1 MTPPENATLQETSTE
16 EASTLDKKA
25 LIKEVLE
32 AYPEKG
38 RKKREKHLNVYEEG
52 KADCGVKSN
61 LKSIP
66 GGMTTRGCAYAGSK
80 GVVWGPIK
88 DMIHI
93 SHGPVGCGYYSWSG
107 RRNYY
112 IGTTGIDT
120 FGTMQFTSDFQER
133 DIVFGGDK
141 KLAKLIDELEELFPL
156 NRGIS
161 IQSECPI
168 GLIGDD
174 IEAVARQKTKETG
187 KTVVPVRCEGFRGVS
202 QSLGHHIANDTI
214 RDWVFPKADKAQK
227 EGTIEFEA
235 GPYDVAIIG
244 DYNIGGDAWSSRI
257 LLEEIGL
264 RVVAQWSG
272 DGTLQEMMLT
282 PRVKLNLV
290 HCYRSMNYI
299 SRHMEEAYGIP
310 WLEYNFFGPTQI
322 AESLRTIAAK
332 FDETIQAKA
341 EEVIARY
348 QAQADAVIAKYGPRL
363 KGKTV
368 ALMVGGLRPRHVVP
382 AFKDLGMEIISTG
395 YEFGHNDDY
404 KRTTH
409 YVEGDTVIYDD
420 VTGYEFEEIVKALKP
435 DLVASGIKEKYVFQ
449 KMALPF
455 RQMHSWDYSGPYHGY
470 DGFAIFARDMDLAL
484 NSPTW
489 DLVKAPWKK

>member
-1 MTPPENATLQETSTE
+1 MSKLE
-16 EASTLDKKA
+16 ERKE
-25 LIKEVLE
+25 LIQEVLDT
-32 AYPEKG
+32 YPEKTQ
-38 RKKREKHLNVYEEG
+38 KKRAKHLNVYEEG

-61 LKSIP
+61 VKSIP
-66 GGMTTRGCAYAGSK
+66 GVMTTRGCAYAGSK

-141 KLAKLIDELEELFPL
+141 KLTKLIQEIEDIFPL
-156 NRGIS
+156 NGGIS

-174 IEAVARQKTKETG
+174 IEAVARKTSKEIG
-187 KTVVPVRCEGFRGVS
+187 KMVVPVRCEGFRGVS

-214 RDWVFPKADKAQK
+214 RDWVFTDK
-227 EGTIEFEA
+227 EEIEFEST
-235 GPYDVAIIG
+235 PYDVTVIG

-257 LLEEIGL
+257 LLEEMGL
-264 RVVAQWSG
+264 RVIAQWSG
-272 DGTLQEMMLT
+272 DGTLNEMKVT
-282 PRVKLNLV
+282 PKSKLNLV

-299 SRHMEEAYGIP
+299 SRHMEEKYGVP
-310 WLEYNFFGPTQI
+310 WFEYNFFGPTKI
-322 AESLRTIAAK
+322 AESLRAIAEH
-332 FDETIQAKA
+332 FDDKIKEGA
-341 EEVIARY
+341 ERVIAQY
-348 QAQADAVIAKYGPRL
+348 QKQTDEIITKYRPRL
-363 KGKTV
+363 EGKTV
-368 ALMVGGLRPRHVVP
+368 MMMVGGLRPRHVVP
-382 AFKDLGMEIISTG
+382 AFIDLGMEVIGTG

-409 YVEGDTVIYDD
+409 YVEDATLIYDD
-420 VTGYEFEEIVKALKP
+420 VTGYEFEKFVEAMKP

-489 DLVKAPWKK
+489 DLVKAPWKN